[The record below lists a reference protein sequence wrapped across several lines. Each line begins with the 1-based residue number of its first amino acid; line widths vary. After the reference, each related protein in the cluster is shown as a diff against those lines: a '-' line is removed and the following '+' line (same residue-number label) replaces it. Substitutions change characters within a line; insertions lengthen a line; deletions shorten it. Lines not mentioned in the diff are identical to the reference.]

1 MLVETGFRER
11 CAAQVDKGEGIRA
24 GRAANL
30 GSDLQVAAFQAGA
43 LGPGDGGA
51 FQRLNGHCH
60 QHGLGNAL
68 RQQGTQQRLLPSLKR
83 LAPKGR
89 AQAGESVVFSHL
101 AEGGAEIE
109 ALGDPPIDLV
119 GAHMR
124 VQARGRH
131 CVTHGSV
138 ATASRMSSAIM

>member
-1 MLVETGFRER
+1 MLVEAGFRER
-11 CAAQVDKGEGIRA
+11 CAVGSDEGQRVRA
-24 GRAANL
+24 CRAANA
-30 GSDLQVAAFQAGA
+30 GSHFQVAAFQADA

-68 RQQGTQQRLLPSLKR
+68 HQQGTQQRLLPPLKR

-89 AQAGESVVFSHL
+89 AQAGESVVFSRL

-109 ALGDPPIDLV
+109 ALGDPPIDLIC
-119 GAHMR
+119 AHVR
-124 VQARGRH
+124 L
-131 CVTHGSV
+131 
-138 ATASRMSSAIM
+138 